1 MKVKK
6 STIKYEDLPDTITP
20 EIYSDWRGVGIVKA
34 RNKFLEYGFP
44 LIKDCGVNLI
54 ADKRAVLL
62 HEISADN
69 NLKKELL
76 EKIAIK
82 MFG

>member
-20 EIYSDWRGVGIVKA
+20 ELYSKWRGIGIVKA

-44 LIKDCGVNLI
+44 TIKDCGANMI
-54 ADKRAVLL
+54 ADKRAVLIYEL
-62 HEISADN
+62 TSDSS
-69 NLKKELL
+69 LKENLL
-76 EKIAIK
+76 EKIAEK

>member
-20 EIYSDWRGVGIVKA
+20 EIYVKA

-44 LIKDCGVNLI
+44 LIKDCGANLI